1 MNEATAPSA
10 SAPWGVLLVD
20 KPEGPTSHDVVGW
33 VRWALGESQVGH
45 CGTLDP
51 AASGL
56 LVLCVGPATRLVPY
70 LTGVDKSYRARIAL
84 GRSTTTEDREG
95 STVAYAEVSPRKRA
109 AARTALAELHGLLM
123 LSPPAFS
130 AVKVAGQRAHRL
142 ARRGQTVELP
152 PRPMTVLSVHDLL
165 ADPDPAALEPWI
177 EATMTVSKGTYLRT
191 LAVELGRRVGVPAHL
206 GALRRVASGPLDLA
220 DPRTVTGL
228 LAEPLPARP
237 GLPPK
242 LRLRWPAIEGTTVVG
257 ASGASGASEGRG
269 DARQAISAALQAALI
284 DPCDA
289 LGLPLV
295 VIGPDDPR
303 VATLTRLRQGQAVTV
318 DAGHAAWLPSAPI
331 LSGEG
336 LPPAPRLVLRDADG
350 IVVVR
355 REATADGEVLRP
367 ERVLGP
373 SRVPAPTA

>member
-1 MNEATAPSA
+1 MSELGSPTA
-10 SAPWGVLLVD
+10 APWGVLLVD

-56 LVLCVGPATRLVPY
+56 LVICVGPATRLVPY
-70 LTGVDKSYRARIAL
+70 LSGVDKAYRARIVL
-84 GRSTTTEDREG
+84 GRSTTTDDREG
-95 STVAYAEVSPRKRA
+95 STLAYAEVNPRKRA

-130 AVKVAGQRAHRL
+130 AVKIAGQRSHRL
-142 ARRGQTVELP
+142 ARRGQAVELP
-152 PRPMTVLSVHDLL
+152 PRPMTVLGVRDL
-165 ADPDPAALEPWI
+165 ATDPDLAAIEPWI

-191 LAVELGRRVGVPAHL
+191 LAVEIGRRAGVPAHL
-206 GALRRVASGPLDLA
+206 GGLRRTASGLLSLD

-228 LAEPLPARP
+228 CSEPLPPRP

-242 LRLRWPAIEGTTVVG
+242 VRIHWPVVEDAAG
-257 ASGASGASEGRG
+257 ERG
-269 DARQAISAALQAALI
+269 DASGQGRDARSAIGVALRAALI

-295 VIGPDDPR
+295 AIGPDDPR
-303 VATLTRLRQGQAVTV
+303 VVSLTRLRQGQAVTV
-318 DAGHAAWLPSAPI
+318 DASIAAWLPSAPI
-331 LSGEG
+331 LAGEG
-336 LPPAPRLVLRDADG
+336 LPPAPRLVLRDAAG

-373 SRVPAPTA
+373 SLASSPSPTPAA

>member
-1 MNEATAPSA
+1 MSDQAPPA

-33 VRWALGESQVGH
+33 IRWALGETQVGH

-56 LVLCVGPATRLVPY
+56 LVICVGPATRLVPY
-70 LTGVDKSYRARIAL
+70 LSGVDKSYRARIVL
-84 GRSTTTEDREG
+84 GRSTTTDDREG
-95 STVAYAEVSPRKRA
+95 STLAYAEVSPRKRA
-109 AARTALAELHGLLM
+109 AARTALAELSGLLM

-130 AVKVAGQRAHRL
+130 AVKVAGQRSHRL
-142 ARRGQTVELP
+142 ARRGQSVDLP
-152 PRPMTVLSVHDLL
+152 PRPMTVLAVRDL
-165 ADPDPAALEPWI
+165 AVDPDPAAIEPWI

-206 GALRRVASGPLDLA
+206 GGLRRTASGPLELD
-220 DPRTVTGL
+220 DRRTVRGL
-228 LAEPLPARP
+228 ASEPLPARP

-242 LRLRWPAIEGTTVVG
+242 VRLRWPAMEGEPTG
-257 ASGASGASEGRG
+257 EGQGRE
-269 DARQAISAALQAALI
+269 ARAAIGIALRAALI

-295 VIGPDDPR
+295 VIGADDPR
-303 VATLTRLRQGQAVTV
+303 AASLARLRQGQPVAV
-318 DAGHAAWLPSAPI
+318 DAAIAAWLPAAPI

-336 LPPAPRLVLRDADG
+336 LPPAPRLVLRDAAG

-355 REATADGEVLRP
+355 RETTVDGEVLRP

-373 SRVPAPTA
+373 SRAASIPPPTPSTTA

>member
-1 MNEATAPSA
+1 MSELAPPA

-33 VRWALGESQVGH
+33 IRWALGESQVGH

-56 LVLCVGPATRLVPY
+56 LVICVGPATRLVPY
-70 LTGVDKSYRARIAL
+70 LSGVDKSYRARIVL
-84 GRSTTTEDREG
+84 GRSTTTDDREG
-95 STVAYAEVSPRKRA
+95 STLAYAEVNPRKRA
-109 AARTALAELHGLLM
+109 VARAALAELRGLLM

-130 AVKVAGQRAHRL
+130 AVKIAGQRSHRL
-142 ARRGQTVELP
+142 ARRGQSVELP
-152 PRPMTVLSVHDLL
+152 PRPMTVLAVRDLVT
-165 ADPDPAALEPWI
+165 DPDLAAIEPWI
-177 EATMTVSKGTYLRT
+177 DATMTVSKGTYLRT
-191 LAVELGRRVGVPAHL
+191 LAVEIGRRAGVPAHL
-206 GALRRVASGPLDLA
+206 GALRRTASGLLSLD

-228 LAEPLPARP
+228 RSEPLPPRP

-242 LRLRWPAIEGTTVVG
+242 VRMHWPVVEDAGQDVRSAIG
-257 ASGASGASEGRG
+257 
-269 DARQAISAALQAALI
+269 AALRAALI

-295 VIGPDDPR
+295 VVDPDDPR
-303 VATLTRLRQGQAVTV
+303 VASLTRLRQGQTVTV
-318 DAGHAAWLPSAPI
+318 DDGIAAWLPSAPI
-331 LSGEG
+331 LAGEG
-336 LPPAPRLVLRDADG
+336 LPPAPRLVLRDAAG
-350 IVVVR
+350 IVVIR

-373 SRVPAPTA
+373 SLASSLPPRSPAPVA

>member
-1 MNEATAPSA
+1 MTESTTPPPA

-33 VRWALGESQVGH
+33 IRWALGESQVGH

-56 LVLCVGPATRLVPY
+56 LVICVGPATRLVPY
-70 LTGVDKSYRARIAL
+70 LSGVDKSYRARIVL
-84 GRSTTTEDREG
+84 GRSTTTDDREG

-130 AVKVAGQRAHRL
+130 AVKVAGQRSHRL
-142 ARRGQTVELP
+142 ARRGQSVELP
-152 PRPMTVLSVHDLL
+152 PRPMTVLAVRDL
-165 ADPDPAALEPWI
+165 ATDPDPAAIEPWI

-191 LAVELGRRVGVPAHL
+191 LAVEIGRRAGVPAHL
-206 GALRRVASGPLDLA
+206 GGLRRVASGPLELA
-220 DPRTVTGL
+220 DPRTVSGL
-228 LAEPLPARP
+228 HSEPLPPRP

-242 LRLRWPAIEGTTVVG
+242 VRLHWPNIEAAAGELRD
-257 ASGASGASEGRG
+257 ASGQGR
-269 DARQAISAALQAALI
+269 DPRAAIGAALRAALI

-295 VIGPDDPR
+295 VIDPDDPR
-303 VATLTRLRQGQAVTV
+303 VASLTRLRQGQTVAV
-318 DAGHAAWLPSAPI
+318 DAATAAWLPSAPV

-336 LPPAPRLVLRDADG
+336 LPPAPRLVLRDAAG

-373 SRVPAPTA
+373 SRAPTPAA

>member
-1 MNEATAPSA
+1 MSEMGSPTA
-10 SAPWGVLLVD
+10 APWGVLLVD

-56 LVLCVGPATRLVPY
+56 LVICVGPATRLVPY
-70 LTGVDKSYRARIAL
+70 LSGVDKSYRARIVL
-84 GRSTTTEDREG
+84 GRSTTTDDREG
-95 STVAYAEVSPRKRA
+95 STVAYAEVNPRKRA
-109 AARTALAELHGLLM
+109 AARIALAELHGLLM

-130 AVKVAGQRAHRL
+130 AVKIAGQRSHRL
-142 ARRGQTVELP
+142 ARRGQSVELP
-152 PRPMTVLSVHDLL
+152 PRPMTVLGVRDL
-165 ADPDPAALEPWI
+165 ATDPDLTAIEPWI

-191 LAVELGRRVGVPAHL
+191 LAVEIGRRVGVPAHL
-206 GALRRVASGPLDLA
+206 GALRRTASGLLSLD

-228 LAEPLPARP
+228 CSEPLPPRP

-242 LRLRWPAIEGTTVVG
+242 TRLRWPVVEDTAGEPGT
-257 ASGASGASEGRG
+257 SGQGR
-269 DARQAISAALQAALI
+269 DARSAIGAALRAALI

-295 VIGPDDPR
+295 AIDPDDPR
-303 VATLTRLRQGQAVTV
+303 AASLTRLRQGQAIAV
-318 DAGHAAWLPSAPI
+318 DASVAAWLPSAPI
-331 LSGEG
+331 LAGEG
-336 LPPAPRLVLRDADG
+336 LPPAPRLVLRDAAG

-373 SRVPAPTA
+373 SLASSLQPPPAA